1 MMWGI
6 KRALITIV
14 LLTFNTYTYAAPAI
28 QNYTQ
33 GAAHDPTMD
42 SNLWIRGNMLESA
55 SLLLLGAGLLIFA
68 IYVKKRFRRGAS

>member
-1 MMWGI
+1 MWGI

-14 LLTFNTYTYAAPAI
+14 LLTLNTYAYAAPAI

-42 SNLWIRGNMLESA
+42 SNLWILGNMLESA
-55 SLLLLGAGLLIFA
+55 SLLILGAGLLIIA
-68 IYVKKRFRRGAS
+68 IYARKIFGKRTS